1 MAGTVFYQSMQF
13 VYQLYTSIF
22 NCYNNNIAHS
32 APIEIAQKTLQ
43 QVQQND

>member
-1 MAGTVFYQSMQF
+1 MAICMSVIYKHA
-13 VYQLYTSIF
+13 QLLHIT
-22 NCYNNNIAHS
+22 NIAHS